1 MNITLRLSEVGTVT
15 YSGTPITVFGTV
27 CPADTSVGIM
37 ASYVD
42 IEDLQIGGVSV
53 YELIRNSDIW
63 ESLDEQINEEL
74 TE

>member
-1 MNITLRLSEVGTVT
+1 MLGTVT
-15 YSGTPITVFGTV
+15 YSGTPIAVFGAV

-53 YELIRNSDIW
+53 YDLIRNSDIW